1 MAFRWPSF
9 TRTPRPRPQ
18 AEAQTRRPRSRRF
31 AMAVAAAL
39 TLLGTLSA
47 PGATAAPPPGP
58 SAIAGCVDW
67 PTSKFLQTPLTYK
80 ANGGAG
86 YAWQNGSHYGE
97 GYHVNCNAA
106 GNMNQYYAL
115 DLGMRQGD
123 EILAPGGPG
132 TVLYAGWAPSGWET
146 CGQYIVVDHGGG
158 YWSVVC
164 HLSQILVSKGQRIT
178 DATVIGLVGG
188 TGGFAPHLHFSLMY
202 NAKLTAA
209 GGVYGGQSAQPRRLF
224 HIGCGGGYYEY
235 INKGQ
240 QVCY

>member
-1 MAFRWPSF
+1 MGIRWP
-9 TRTPRPRPQ
+9 RPPRS
-18 AEAQTRRPRSRRF
+18 RSRRF
-31 AMAVAAAL
+31 AVAVAAAF
-39 TLLGTLSA
+39 TLLTTLAVPGAVAAVSA
-47 PGATAAPPPGP
+47 PTAATAP

-86 YAWQNGSHYGE
+86 YAMQNGSHYGE
-97 GYHVNCNAA
+97 GYHVNCNTT

-115 DLGMRQGD
+115 DLGMREGD
-123 EILAPGGPG
+123 EVLAPGGPG
-132 TVLYAGWAPSGWET
+132 TVLYAGWAPAGWET

-164 HLSQILVSKGQRIT
+164 HLSRILVSKGQRIT

-202 NAKLTAA
+202 NAKLTGA
-209 GGVYGGQSAQPRRLF
+209 GGVYGGQSAQPRHLF
-224 HIGCGGGYYEY
+224 HLGCGGGYYEY

>member
-1 MAFRWPSF
+1 MGTRWLRP
-9 TRTPRPRPQ
+9 PRSRS
-18 AEAQTRRPRSRRF
+18 RSRRF
-31 AMAVAAAL
+31 AVALAAVFTLFTTLAAPGAVAAV
-39 TLLGTLSA
+39 SA
-47 PGATAAPPPGP
+47 PTAPTAPT
-58 SAIAGCVDW
+58 AIAGCVDW

-86 YAWQNGSHYGE
+86 YAMQNGSHYGE
-97 GYHVNCNAA
+97 GYHVNCNTA

-115 DLGMRQGD
+115 DLGMREGD
-123 EILAPGGPG
+123 EVLAPGGPG
-132 TVLYAGWAPSGWET
+132 TVLYAGWAPAGWET

-164 HLSQILVSKGQRIT
+164 HLSRILVSKGQRIT

-202 NAKLTAA
+202 NAKLTGA
-209 GGVYGGQSAQPRRLF
+209 GGVYGGQSAQPRHLF
-224 HIGCGGGYYEY
+224 HLGCGGGYYEY